1 MLTGMT
7 IEQLN
12 NAIRQSW
19 AADTSDDSTTWSP
32 ENPGRGQCV
41 VTSMVVRD
49 YFGGTL
55 LIAPVLRDGE
65 PVEMHC
71 WNVLPGGAHLDLT
84 ADQFEYDYDLG
95 VPVDQQ
101 PVVNDTDV
109 GRYEILATRVR
120 QALAGS

>member
-19 AADTSDDSTTWSP
+19 AADTSDDSTTWSS
-32 ENPGRGQCV
+32 ENPARGQCA

-71 WNVLPGGAHLDLT
+71 WNVLPGGAALDLT
-84 ADQFEYDYDLG
+84 ADQFDYDFELG
-95 VPVDQQ
+95 APVDRR
-101 PVVNDTDV
+101 PVVNHTGVD
-109 GRYEILATRVR
+109 RYEILATRVK
-120 QALAGS
+120 QALASS